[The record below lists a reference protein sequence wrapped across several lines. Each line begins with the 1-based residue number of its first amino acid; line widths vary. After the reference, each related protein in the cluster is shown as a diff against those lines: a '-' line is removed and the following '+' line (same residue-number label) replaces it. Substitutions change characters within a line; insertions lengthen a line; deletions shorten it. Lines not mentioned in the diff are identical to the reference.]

1 MNNVSNAIVDCD
13 FENLLELMKEVW
25 QDEMPDN
32 PDFIDTD
39 WKYKFRE
46 SYAEYIKVYYKDIL
60 NDSDLDPIIKAI
72 IDYNSIEWEE
82 IAKYVVLSTPNLD
95 CLIGEFEEQYE
106 KDKWDNMSD
115 EDKADYYRE
124 LEGDRQYDSMIDD
137 RLQGY

>member
-1 MNNVSNAIVDCD
+1 MNDVSNAIVECD
-13 FENLLELMKEVW
+13 FQNLLELMKEVW

-32 PDFIDTD
+32 PDLIDTD
-39 WKYKFRE
+39 WKYEFRE
-46 SYAEYIKVYYKDIL
+46 SYAEYIKNYYEDIL

-82 IAKYVVLSTPNLD
+82 IAKYVVLSTPTLD

-115 EDKADYYRE
+115 EDKAEHYRDM
-124 LEGDRQYDSMIDD
+124 EGDRQYDSMIDD